1 MPTKKMRR
9 GLRRSKKLRGGM
21 FSSFKKAIGISE
33 KPTDCDGS
41 KSCHDLRLY
50 EKFLTEDHG
59 FNNHKEFYIT
69 LNKSLTKLGLYRLL
83 ENVIKGEALVGTEI
97 IRFKSFLKCVLILM
111 IDSYNFKYE
120 SEFNLKLD
128 LTVDKINSVDGII
141 KNSVFNPPIEV
152 CKYVKYFLEVFFK
165 FFTPE
170 VLDLNPKT
178 GKDLEEKLAFKTE
191 PANQPIQTT
200 QTLAL
205 KNEPA
210 NQAIQALALRVD
222 ELTQRVEAMENK
234 AGNTNPNK
242 NSKQI
247 GNDAMPKIE

>member
-1 MPTKKMRR
+1 
-9 GLRRSKKLRGGM
+9 M

-41 KSCHDLRLY
+41 KSCNDLILY

-59 FNNHKEFYIT
+59 FNNHKDYYKP
-69 LNKSLTKLGLYRLL
+69 LNQSLTKLGLYRLL
-83 ENVIKGEALVGTEI
+83 ERVINGEALVGTEI

-111 IDSYNFKYE
+111 IDSHEFNYE
-120 SEFNLKLD
+120 SVFNLDLK

-141 KNSVFNPPIEV
+141 KNSVFKPPIDV
-152 CKYVKYFLEVFFK
+152 CNYVKYFLEVFFK
-165 FFTPE
+165 FFTPK
-170 VLDLNPKT
+170 VLALNPKT
-178 GKDLEEKLAFKTE
+178 GKDLEEKLDLKTE
-191 PANQPIQTT
+191 PANKPIQTT

-234 AGNTNPNK
+234 AGNSKAGNTNPNK
-242 NSKQI
+242 NSKQVGNTNSKI
-247 GNDAMPKIE
+247 GNGAMPK